1 MRRRRVVIGLGVLL
15 VVAAAAAVFWPH
27 STRPH
32 RVDRRFDEN
41 KWLFATIHRAD
52 RVTLYEGLPR
62 SFGERDLLEEEQ
74 RTKPWIDVH
83 GFPFYTPPLDLTAPD
98 RTRLTEWLGTEAS
111 FRPLADM
118 VKACGGFH
126 PDFAVEW
133 AVGAQVYQC
142 LICFGCGEVQV
153 FGPGGELHC
162 DMVSTTDPIAPAPLK
177 RLLVP
182 YQKNRPTSSVWPPRL
197 PGPADEPKRAG
208 Q

>member
-1 MRRRRVVIGLGVLL
+1 MLL
-15 VVAAAAAVFWPH
+15 VVAAAAVVFWPP
-27 STRPH
+27 SPRPH
-32 RVDRRFDEN
+32 PVDRRFDEN
-41 KWLFATIHRAD
+41 KWLFTTIHRAD

-74 RTKPWIDVH
+74 RTKPWIDLH
-83 GFPFYTPPLDLTAPD
+83 GFPFYTPPLDLTAAD
-98 RTRLTEWLGTEAS
+98 RARLTEWLGTEAS

-118 VKACGGFH
+118 VKGCGGFH

-133 AVGAQVYQC
+133 AAGDQVYHG

-162 DMVSTTDPIAPAPLK
+162 DMVVATGTIAPDPLK

-182 YQKNRPTSSVWPPRL
+182 YQKNRPATGVWPPRL
-197 PGPADEPKRAG
+197 PPPAGGPKHVG